1 MSDRYTRPDFTRC
14 ALLTID
20 LQNDFAGSDACLTMP
35 GCQPVIGKVSSLVSA
50 FRKRGLPI
58 VHVVRIYLPDGSNVD
73 SCRRKAVED
82 GAKIVLPRTPGAELV
97 PEIRPEGGLDYDGLL
112 EGKIQEYSPSEFAVY
127 KPRWGAFY
135 KTGLEDFL
143 RGRGVNTLIITGAFF
158 PRCVR
163 ATIFEASSRD
173 FRVVAVRDGI
183 VGMHELGVAELEG
196 ICVAVLDAEAFLEA
210 LSGGGSETRP

>member
-1 MSDRYTRPDFTRC
+1 MPDRYTRPDYTRC

-20 LQNDFAGSDACLTMP
+20 LQNDFAGPEACLTMP
-35 GCQPVIGKVSSLVSA
+35 GCPPVIEKVSSLVAA

-73 SCRRKAVED
+73 PCRRKTVED
-82 GAKIVLPRTPGAELV
+82 GARIVLPRTSGAELV
-97 PEIRPEGGLDYDGLL
+97 REIRPGGLDYNGLL
-112 EGKIQEYSPSEFAVY
+112 EGKVQEFSPSEFAVY

-143 RGRGVNTLIITGAFF
+143 RGRKVNTLIVTGAFF
-158 PRCVR
+158 QRCVL

-173 FRVVAVRDGI
+173 FRLVAVHDGI
-183 VGMHELGVAELEG
+183 VGMREQAVADLQG
-196 ICVAVLDAEAFLEA
+196 IGVAVLGAEAFLEA
-210 LSGGGSETRP
+210 LSGGGA